1 MSVLPLSLFY
11 GSRAEPHQC
20 GFLGR
25 GSLPKREESEGGSLS
40 GPGLGAKLQNRVLR
54 GIAISPLGRAPQL
67 RSSLSAL
74 NYVSKVPRLQMYIK
88 PAILP
93 NYFFPN
99 LSAMASISRL
109 MPSFSIFSSKS
120 FTLPSRARIIHP
132 LGLFLS
138 LLFPLRRASSES
150 KSGNNSDAL
159 LNTSILFLIST
170 SVNPMEF
177 LDSLGHGGLGYPKER
192 QFPL

>member
-1 MSVLPLSLFY
+1 M
-11 GSRAEPHQC
+11 E
-20 GFLGR
+20 FLGR
-25 GSLPKREESEGGSLS
+25 GSLPKREDQREGHSLV
-40 GPGLGAKLQNRVLR
+40 RVLGR
-54 GIAISPLGRAPQL
+54 SSKIGFLGHSHKPPLGRALQL

-192 QFPL
+192 TVSVVGHALRHPRFSR

>member
-1 MSVLPLSLFY
+1 
-11 GSRAEPHQC
+11 
-20 GFLGR
+20 
-25 GSLPKREESEGGSLS
+25 
-40 GPGLGAKLQNRVLR
+40 
-54 GIAISPLGRAPQL
+54 
-67 RSSLSAL
+67 
-74 NYVSKVPRLQMYIK
+74 MYIK

-192 QFPL
+192 TVSVVGHALRHPRFLAEDNAEA